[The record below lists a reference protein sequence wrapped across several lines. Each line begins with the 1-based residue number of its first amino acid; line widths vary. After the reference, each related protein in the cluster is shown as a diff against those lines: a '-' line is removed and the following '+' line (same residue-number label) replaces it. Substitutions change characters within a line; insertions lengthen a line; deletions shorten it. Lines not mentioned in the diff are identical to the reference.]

1 MPAANQTHTANWNPI
16 TYDILFDANSGTGT
30 IANQTLTYDSSATL
44 TPNSFTRTGW
54 TFTGWNTESDG
65 SGISYTNE
73 AIVENLTTTNNDTI
87 TLYAQWD
94 QDIYT
99 VQFLDHDGT
108 NLDTQIISSGDD
120 ATAPTDPT
128 RTGYTFTGWDP
139 SDLTNITADTD
150 FTAQYDI
157 IILPPT
163 PPTST

>member
-1 MPAANQTHTANWNPI
+1 M
-16 TYDILFDANSGTGT
+16 
-30 IANQTLTYDSSATL
+30 ANQTLTYDNPATL
-44 TPNSFTRTGW
+44 TPNSFIRTGW

-65 SGISYTNE
+65 SGSSYTDE

-108 NLDTQIISSGDD
+108 NLDTQSISSGDD
-120 ATAPTDPT
+120 ATAPTSPT
-128 RTGYTFTGWDP
+128 RTGYTFTGWSP

-150 FTAQYDI
+150 FTAQYSINQYTLTFD
-157 IILPPT
+157 
-163 PPTST
+163 ST